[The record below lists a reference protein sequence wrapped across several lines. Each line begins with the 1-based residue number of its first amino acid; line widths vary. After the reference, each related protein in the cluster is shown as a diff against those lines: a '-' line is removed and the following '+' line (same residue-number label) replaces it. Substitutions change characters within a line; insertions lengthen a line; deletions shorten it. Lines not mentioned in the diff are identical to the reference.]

1 MMNRGVMQRQMF
13 AGGGAAY
20 PMQQPVYMANGGP
33 PPMMPP
39 EGIMSAAPPGM
50 PPPSPEMMA
59 NQGAQMMDPQ
69 ALEGVLGNAQASG
82 YGDPEA
88 AGSFEEMMNSVSG
101 EAKSPEERRTD
112 LASIV
117 GPEDAD
123 QTPDSVL
130 ALVTPI
136 VQIAL
141 VDQGIGPM
149 AQEQMNT
156 PVEGDMGQGIMT
168 MAANGNM
175 GVGNEPP
182 VNFNLGGEVRR
193 RGDQDPVQYFQQ
205 AGVVMGPSDILA
217 LNDASSKYN
226 PNLNLNLNTS
236 SDLNEMQPSSN
247 RLRDLFEQKKG
258 VYSGILGDSDEQ
270 KKMTQ
275 AQILFD
281 IANTALT
288 FAAPMEGEKSGL
300 TMAQRLAMAATK
312 TKLAPTIAARAA
324 DLTAQKQKLDL
335 AALQAAE
342 TSLTAETKAQ
352 SDLATASAKVTEK
365 PDYKGVIITDKDGKR
380 IGTLN
385 AKNPSHLTLI
395 EDFAKLGYNMQ
406 YVSTESDKSNILN
419 YEGYIVKDKTG
430 KTIKILN
437 AKDEAQNKELTGKY
451 SNGELYSIS
460 KVPTESTSE
469 EKEKKQGTRQ
479 LLTLRKPVKGRL
491 KIWVDSVD
499 DKKLIDEQSKN
510 DNVVSIENAKS
521 VSDGTTNNFLL
532 GNGKV
537 VALTRKN
544 DQWYDLQGKIIDI
557 ASDEYTINGQG
568 PIFMSDEQAYQH
580 AQERTRQSLVAEAL
594 NKAYEEEGLSDLTQ
608 TITQGTK
615 PLTSDIIVNGETVAK
630 KGERLF
636 AGNSNYAKPVFDL
649 LKSSQEGVGFFP
661 KLAQIIGETTGA
673 LNIPVLK
680 GIFSDARTA
689 KTEIEAANIL
699 LRMALSSSPRLAEG
713 EQIRLA
719 KLIPNADSFLADP
732 DTAIKR
738 YVLLKRILKEDYI
751 NNLENQYGEKDPVL
765 SRQYRKENYAIS
777 SALKFL
783 DTIPDKGFVET
794 EEFNK
799 ALDVIR
805 QKQK

>member
-117 GPEDAD
+117 GPEDAG

-193 RGDQDPVQYFQQ
+193 RGDQEPVQYFQQ

-226 PNLNLNLNTS
+226 PNLNLNTS

-385 AKNPSHLTLI
+385 AKNSSHLTII
-395 EDFAKLGYNMQ
+395 ENFAKLGYNVQ

-419 YEGYIVKDKTG
+419 YEGYIVKDQTG

-460 KVPTESTSE
+460 KVPAESTSE

-479 LLTLRKPVKGRL
+479 LLTLRKPLTSDIIVDGKTVAKKGPL
-491 KIWVDSVD
+491 KIWVNSLD
-499 DKKLIDEQSKN
+499 DKKLIDEQSKT
-510 DNVVSIENAKS
+510 IML
-521 VSDGTTNNFLL
+521 FL
-532 GNGKV
+532 
-537 VALTRKN
+537 
-544 DQWYDLQGKIIDI
+544 
-557 ASDEYTINGQG
+557 
-568 PIFMSDEQAYQH
+568 
-580 AQERTRQSLVAEAL
+580 
-594 NKAYEEEGLSDLTQ
+594 
-608 TITQGTK
+608 
-615 PLTSDIIVNGETVAK
+615 
-630 KGERLF
+630 
-636 AGNSNYAKPVFDL
+636 
-649 LKSSQEGVGFFP
+649 
-661 KLAQIIGETTGA
+661 
-673 LNIPVLK
+673 
-680 GIFSDARTA
+680 
-689 KTEIEAANIL
+689 
-699 LRMALSSSPRLAEG
+699 
-713 EQIRLA
+713 
-719 KLIPNADSFLADP
+719 
-732 DTAIKR
+732 
-738 YVLLKRILKEDYI
+738 
-751 NNLENQYGEKDPVL
+751 
-765 SRQYRKENYAIS
+765 
-777 SALKFL
+777 
-783 DTIPDKGFVET
+783 
-794 EEFNK
+794 
-799 ALDVIR
+799 
-805 QKQK
+805 